1 MSNKTNQ
8 QQKPTRLKGVA
19 RGRAEVES
27 SACSS
32 QGHGLD
38 SQCLKGSSQAAV
50 TPVPG
55 DPKPSFGLH
64 GHQARTFHADIHTQA
79 DHPRTQNFE
88 KKW

>member
-8 QQKPTRLKGVA
+8 QQKPTRLKGVS

-64 GHQARTFHADIHTQA
+64 GHLARTFHADIHASRSST
-79 DHPRTQNFE
+79 HTKF
-88 KKW
+88 